1 MSTVKLNGFPD
12 AEPTRAT
19 RHSEAGRAAGQPSVS
34 QADGTSTTQ
43 GTDEIKVSERATEVR
58 RLVERVL
65 ELPDV
70 RQERVE
76 ALRARIAS
84 GDFNPSAEEIADA
97 VIKDESQ

>member
-1 MSTVKLNGFPD
+1 
-12 AEPTRAT
+12 
-19 RHSEAGRAAGQPSVS
+19 
-34 QADGTSTTQ
+34 
-43 GTDEIKVSERATEVR
+43 VSERATEVR

>member
-1 MSTVKLNGFPD
+1 MSTVKLNGFQD

-19 RHSEAGRAAGQPSVS
+19 RHSESGRAAGQPSVS
-34 QADGTSTTQ
+34 QADGTGATQ

-58 RLVERVL
+58 QLVERVL

-70 RQERVE
+70 RQDRVD

-84 GDFNPSAEEIADA
+84 GDFNPSAEETADA
-97 VIKDESQ
+97 IIKDESQ